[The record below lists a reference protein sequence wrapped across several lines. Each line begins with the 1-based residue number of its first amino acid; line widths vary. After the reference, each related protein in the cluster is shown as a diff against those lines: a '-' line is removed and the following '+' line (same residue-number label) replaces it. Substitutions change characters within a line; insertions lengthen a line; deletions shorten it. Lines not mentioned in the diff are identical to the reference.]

1 MSDKKLRILIVDDE
15 EDVRETL
22 CENLLACGFEV
33 TSAVD
38 GIDAEQQMG
47 KSLPDLVIT
56 DIIMPRREGLE
67 TITEIRKK
75 YPQVKLIAISGGGRT
90 NTTDFL
96 ALAEKLG
103 ADGVLAK
110 PIELDELEKM
120 IRKVTR

>member
-15 EDVRETL
+15 ADVRDTL
-22 CENLLACGFEV
+22 CENLLACGFEA

-38 GIDAEQQMG
+38 GIDAEHQM
-47 KSLPDLVIT
+47 SENLPDLVIT

-67 TITEIRKK
+67 TIVEIRRK
-75 YPQVKLIAISGGGRT
+75 YPQVKLIAISGGGRM

-120 IRKVTR
+120 IRIVTR